1 MLLKTVRLFTAVVFL
16 LFFSSWGFLV
26 HRTVHQLAVYKLP
39 GSLRQFFYQNLDSL
53 VAHSV
58 RPDVRR
64 NTDSAEAHKHYIN
77 LEAFGDSAA
86 WKMPL
91 HWEEAVRIYSSDS
104 LYKYGYVPYHILW
117 MKGKL
122 VEAFRSRHRDSIL
135 FYAAD
140 LGHYIADANVPL
152 HTTTNYDGQLTHQRG
167 LHSLWESIVP
177 DLELEHY
184 NLFSG
189 KKAKYLADPAA
200 AIWQAVRRAHVL
212 VNEVLETERQAS
224 AAFTDSTKFRIQIR
238 NNREVKTFTPEF
250 AKAYSRQLGNM
261 VNDQLRYAAS
271 LIADFWYTAWV
282 DAGKP
287 DLRGL
292 MEKPFLREDKIRL
305 KEDLKA
311 YKHNHLAAKKLLL
324 SRKMSNTSAQP

>member
-1 MLLKTVRLFTAVVFL
+1 MLLKSVRLFIAVVFIV
-16 LFFSSWGFLV
+16 FFSSWGFLV
-26 HRTVHQLAVYKLP
+26 HRTLHQLAVYKLP
-39 GSLRQFFYQNLDSL
+39 GPLQKFFYQNMDSL

-64 NTDSAEAHKHYIN
+64 HTDSAEAPKHYIN
-77 LEAFGDSAA
+77 LEALGDSAA

-91 HWEEAVRIYSSDS
+91 HWQKAVLLYPKDS
-104 LYKYGYVPYHILW
+104 LFKYGYVPYHIVW

-122 VEAFRSRHRDSIL
+122 AEAFRSRNRDSIL

-140 LGHYIADANVPL
+140 LGHYIADAHVPL
-152 HTTTNYDGQLTHQRG
+152 HTTTNHDGQLTNQRG
-167 LHSLWESIVP
+167 LHSLWESILP

-184 NLFSG
+184 NLYSG
-189 KKAKYLADPAA
+189 KKATYLADPAA

-212 VNEVLETERQAS
+212 VKDVLKSEQQAS
-224 AAFTDSTKFRIQIR
+224 AAFTDTTKFRIQLR
-238 NNREVKTFTPEF
+238 NNREVRTFTPEF

-292 MEKPFLREDKIRL
+292 MDKPFMREDKIRL
-305 KEDLKA
+305 KEEVKA
-311 YKHNHLAAKKLLL
+311 YKRNQLAAKKILL
-324 SRKMSNTSAQP
+324 SRSISNASAQQ